1 MAFDGTYYK
10 VYQFKRL
17 FFQRASG
24 AAIVETE
31 FPWPNKLAPNGETQ
45 TFTWQGGGQRK
56 DLIILVAQ
64 RWTLDLDAVASAAH
78 ADLFGKDEITD
89 AGAADSYFDV
99 STLVGFGGG
108 DDAGGVSA
116 GMRAVANALAGDS
129 EETVELNLWAPVCTI
144 TLAAAMGLNT
154 DGTADKTQ
162 YSISA
167 TKTAI
172 DITGADIVGASD
184 DGEFFFIG
192 EGA

>member
-10 VYQFKRL
+10 IYQFKRL

-45 TFTWQGGGQRK
+45 TFTWQGGGRRK
-56 DLIILVAQ
+56 DLKILVAQ
-64 RWTLDLDAVASAAH
+64 SWTLDLDAVPSAAH
-78 ADLFGKDEITD
+78 AELFDKDEITD
-89 AGAADSYFDV
+89 AGAADAYFDV

-108 DDAGGVSA
+108 SDTSGVQA
-116 GMRAVANALAGDS
+116 GMRAVANALIGDS
-129 EETVELNLWAPVCTI
+129 EETIELDLWAPLCTV

-167 TKTAI
+167 TKTTE
-172 DITGADIVGASD
+172 DITGADIVGASS

-192 EGA
+192 EAA

>member
-10 VYQFKRL
+10 VYQFKKL

-45 TFTWQGGGQRK
+45 TFTWQGGGRRK
-56 DLIILVAQ
+56 DLVILLAQ
-64 RWTLDLDAVASAAH
+64 RWTLDLDAVDSAAH
-78 ADLFGKDEITD
+78 ASLFDKNEITD
-89 AGAADSYFDV
+89 PGVADAYFDI

-108 DDAGGVSA
+108 SDASGVQA
-116 GMRAVANALAGDS
+116 GMRAVANALKGDS

-167 TKTAI
+167 TKTTK
-172 DITGADIVGASD
+172 DITGATIAGAAS